1 MFTEENTCT
10 KGGICRYMTALRF
23 EKCAGSSTQ
32 IGYDV
37 DGNINNFKNY
47 RDIIDILA
55 KFESRA
61 Y

>member
-1 MFTEENTCT
+1 
-10 KGGICRYMTALRF
+10 MTVLHF
-23 EKCAGSSTQ
+23 KKCVGSSTR

-37 DGNINNFKNY
+37 DGDMHNFNND